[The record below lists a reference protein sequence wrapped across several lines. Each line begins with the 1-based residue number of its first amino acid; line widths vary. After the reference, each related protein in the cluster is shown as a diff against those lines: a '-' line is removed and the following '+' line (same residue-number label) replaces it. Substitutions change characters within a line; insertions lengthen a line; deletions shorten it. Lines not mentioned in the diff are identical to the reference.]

1 MSTMISFKDN
11 ELATSFLTTAD
22 IERIC
27 PMAFKSEPTN
37 PNVSDKYIQA
47 TTYDVVQDLEKL
59 GWLPVDAKQC
69 RNKKG
74 SSGIRSFHMIA
85 FQNPNVKITKTLDDG
100 SEIVDT
106 YPRIILTNSHDG
118 FNSFKFMVGLFRLVC
133 SNGLVLCD
141 SQMVNMSIRHINYD
155 FEELRKIVTTSIEQI
170 PHIVCTMNKMQ
181 TIIPTEEQK
190 IDLALEVLRI
200 RKGLELNN
208 PLEVPQYVIKDI
220 LTPVRNEDKKNDLW
234 TIFNICQ
241 EKMIKGGFKAEN
253 KKQKLRKQK
262 SITSIKKDLDFNQRL
277 WQKAYEMCA

>member
-74 SSGIRSFHMIA
+74 TSGIRSFHMIA
-85 FQNPNVKITKTLDDG
+85 FQNPNVKITKTLDNG

-208 PLEVPQYVIKDI
+208 PLEVPQYVIQDI

-253 KKQKLRKQK
+253 NKQKLRKQK
-262 SITSIKKDLDFNQRL
+262 GITSIKKDLDFNQRL
-277 WQKAYEMCA
+277 WQKAFTMCT